1 MPAVDRWVVDHT
13 LADCHLLQKKDGTL
27 ASFAINLSGQ
37 SLCEQSFL
45 SYVVERIQSSGIPP
59 SKICFEITGTAV
71 MANLNIAIHFISV
84 LREMGVRFS
93 LDDFGSGLSSFAYL
107 KKLSVDFL
115 KIDGAFVREMAN
127 DRIDYAMVSSINQ
140 IGQLMGM
147 KTIAEFVEN
156 DAILEKLKE
165 LKVDFAQGYG
175 IGLPRPLRQVNMK
188 QQKVG

>member
-1 MPAVDRWVVDHT
+1 
-13 LADCHLLQKKDGTL
+13 
-27 ASFAINLSGQ
+27 
-37 SLCEQSFL
+37 
-45 SYVVERIQSSGIPP
+45 
-59 SKICFEITGTAV
+59 
-71 MANLNIAIHFISV
+71 SV

-140 IGQLMGM
+140 IGQLMGIQ
-147 KTIAEFVEN
+147 TIAEFVEN

-175 IGLPRPLRQVNMK
+175 IGLPRPLRQPNVK